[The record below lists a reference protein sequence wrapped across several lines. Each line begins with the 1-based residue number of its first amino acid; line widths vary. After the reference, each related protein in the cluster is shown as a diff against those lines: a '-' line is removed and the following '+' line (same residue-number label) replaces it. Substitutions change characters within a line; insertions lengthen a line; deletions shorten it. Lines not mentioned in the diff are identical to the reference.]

1 MDEIGRKG
9 LSTTKMAY
17 HFEAEIYKT
26 GINWA
31 VDVPSEISQQMV
43 PEKGYIRI
51 KGQINGFDFRQTLVP
66 VKNSPYRLF
75 INLLMMKGGKTALG
89 EVAEFNIEQNHEKI
103 EQMYEMPEVLAQ
115 ALKINGLEVVFDKLS
130 PSRKKDILKYLHY
143 IKTAETL
150 QKNVDKVIIQLQQ
163 KTKDVRIP

>member
-1 MDEIGRKG
+1 MDGIRSKG
-9 LSTTKMAY
+9 LSRTKMAY
-17 HFEAEIYKT
+17 HFEAKIYPI

-31 VDVPSEISQQMV
+31 VDVPYAISQQMI

-75 INLLMMKGGKTALG
+75 VNLLMMKGGKTALG
-89 EVAEFNIEQNHEKI
+89 EVAEFSIEQNHEKV
-103 EQMYEMPEVLAQ
+103 EQMYEMPDALMQ
-115 ALKINGLEVVFDKLS
+115 ALKTNELEAEFDKLS

-143 IKTAETL
+143 LKTPETL
-150 QKNVDKVIIQLQQ
+150 QKNVDKVIVQLQQ
-163 KTKDVRIP
+163 KAKDVRIP